1 MDLMDGEI
9 KVYSILGK
17 GTTFTVKINK
27 NMNKC
32 YEKIKK
38 AVIHN
43 DISKNTYRV
52 FRHKLENI

>member
-1 MDLMDGEI
+1 MDGEI

-43 DISKNTYRV
+43 DISKKY
-52 FRHKLENI
+52 I